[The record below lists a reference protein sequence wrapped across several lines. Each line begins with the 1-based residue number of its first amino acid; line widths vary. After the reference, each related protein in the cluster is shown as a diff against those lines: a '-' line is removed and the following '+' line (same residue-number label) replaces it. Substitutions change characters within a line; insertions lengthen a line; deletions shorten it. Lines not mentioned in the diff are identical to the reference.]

1 MSDRFPLS
9 GAPYP
14 PGPSDRP
21 RGTSAAG
28 TALPA
33 TVSPDSAPI
42 GASPSHVRAWF
53 DLAVDGEIPEGDGTL
68 ATAQQIADVLARRAK
83 ADNTRRAYRAGV
95 RAWCSWC
102 ARHALTPLPARPTDV
117 AAFVAAQRYP
127 PPPEKPLSANTLRLR
142 LASIGYLHYIAGCPS
157 PTTTARVTETLAGL
171 DRLARQAGQG
181 PKPKLAAKIAI
192 LREIV
197 SPIEDDLP
205 GLRDRA
211 LLLLGFA
218 GAFRRSE
225 LARIE
230 VADLEESEHGLR
242 IALPFSKGD
251 RENKG
256 VQVGIPYGTSALC
269 PVRALKRWCDAAG
282 IAQGPVF
289 RRIWTTPRPQNPTPS
304 WTPIYVV
311 GHQAIDPRT
320 VARIVQARGT
330 AAGFDGQ
337 ALGGHSLKRGAMNTA
352 KDRRVHPAQLKQLG
366 RHRSYATLAAYIE
379 EGDLFEDNALNGVL

>member
-1 MSDRFPLS
+1 MSDRFVVPR
-9 GAPYP
+9 AAYP
-14 PGPSDRP
+14 SDGSDRP
-21 RGTSAAG
+21 SAPNEA
-28 TALPA
+28 ASLFPMA
-33 TVSPDSAPI
+33 APQSAPI
-42 GASPSHVRAWF
+42 GAPPPSVRAWF
-53 DLAVDGEIPEGDGTL
+53 DAAIDGEVPAGDGTL
-68 ATAQQIADVLARRAK
+68 ATAQRIADLLARHAK

-102 ARHALTPLPARPTDV
+102 AEHGLTPLPARATDV

-127 PPPEKPLSANTLRLR
+127 PPPRKALSANTLRLR

-171 DRLARQAGQG
+171 DRLAKQAGQG
-181 PKPKLAAKIAI
+181 PKPKLAAKISI
-192 LREIV
+192 LLEIV
-197 SPIEDDLP
+197 APIAADLP

-225 LARIE
+225 LAQLEI
-230 VADLEESEHGLR
+230 ADLEESEHGLR
-242 IALPFSKGD
+242 VSLRFSKGD
-251 RENKG
+251 RESKG

-269 PVRALKRWCDAAG
+269 PVRALKRWCSAAG
-282 IAQGPVF
+282 IAQGPLF
-289 RRIWTTPRPQNPTPS
+289 RRIWTTPRPQNAPS
-304 WTPIYVV
+304 GWTPTHVV

-320 VARIVQARGT
+320 VARIIQARGA
-330 AAGFDGQ
+330 AAGFD
-337 ALGGHSLKRGAMNTA
+337 ASVLGGHSLKRGAMNTA

>member
-1 MSDRFPLS
+1 MSERFPLT
-9 GAPYP
+9 GVVYP
-14 PGPSDRP
+14 PDRTDRP
-21 RGTSAAG
+21 GATHDAASALLT
-28 TALPA
+28 TA
-33 TVSPDSAPI
+33 SSDSAPI
-42 GASPSHVRAWF
+42 GAAPSRVRAWF
-53 DLAVDGEIPEGDGTL
+53 DAAVDGEIPAGDGTL

-102 ARHALTPLPARPTDV
+102 ARHGLTPLPARATDV

-127 PPPEKPLSANTLRLR
+127 PPPEKPLAANTLRLR
-142 LASIGYLHYIAGCPS
+142 IASIGYLHYIAGCPS

-171 DRLARQAGQG
+171 DRLAKQAGQG
-181 PKPKLAAKIAI
+181 PKPKLAAKIGI

-197 SPIEDDLP
+197 ASIADDLP

-225 LARIE
+225 LAGIE
-230 VADLEESEHGLR
+230 IADLEESEHGLR
-242 IALPFSKGD
+242 ISLRFSKGD
-251 RENKG
+251 RESKG

-282 IAQGPVF
+282 ITQGPVF
-289 RRIWTTPRPQNPTPS
+289 RRIWTTPRPQNALS
-304 WTPIYVV
+304 GWTPIHVV

-320 VARIVQARGT
+320 VARIIQARGA
-330 AAGFDGQ
+330 AAGFDAQ

-352 KDRRVHPAQLKQLG
+352 KDRHVHPAQLKQLG
-366 RHRSYATLAAYIE
+366 RHRSYATLAVYIE